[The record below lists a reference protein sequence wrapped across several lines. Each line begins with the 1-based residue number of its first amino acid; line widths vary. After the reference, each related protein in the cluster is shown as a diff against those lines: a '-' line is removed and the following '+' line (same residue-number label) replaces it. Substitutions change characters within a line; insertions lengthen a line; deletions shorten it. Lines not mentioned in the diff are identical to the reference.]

1 MAFQFLCPQGHLLQG
16 EESQAG
22 QQCKCPYCDSLFLVP
37 QPAAADAGAAGPPTV
52 APPGFDSGGYQP
64 PMYEEPA
71 AEPQGAGEEGFPGIQ
86 TPGDFLGGVGPDA
99 GINPSELP
107 GAAQQNILHI
117 LCPSGHQL
125 ETPREMLGQD
135 ALCPYCQ
142 VQFRLRFED
151 SLEGKQEKAEERDR
165 KEQKKGRA
173 WMHWAIAAAV
183 VVVFGVIILIL
194 LATSVG
200 Q

>member
-52 APPGFDSGGYQP
+52 APPGVDSGGYQP
-64 PMYEEPA
+64 PIYEEPA
-71 AEPQGAGEEGFPGIQ
+71 ADPQAAGEEGFPGIQ

-99 GINPSELP
+99 GLSPSELP
-107 GAAQQNILHI
+107 GAARQDILHI

-125 ETPREMLGQD
+125 ETPWEMLGQD

-151 SLEGKQEKAEERDR
+151 SLEGKQERSEERDR
-165 KEQKKGRA
+165 NEQKKGRA
-173 WMHWAIAAAV
+173 WLHWAIAAAV

>member
-86 TPGDFLGGVGPDA
+86 TPANTVLSLRFVGGHPRTAPKRQSLPPVGA
-99 GINPSELP
+99 GITNAPSFDHCP
-107 GAAQQNILHI
+107 G
-117 LCPSGHQL
+117 PG
-125 ETPREMLGQD
+125 
-135 ALCPYCQ
+135 
-142 VQFRLRFED
+142 
-151 SLEGKQEKAEERDR
+151 
-165 KEQKKGRA
+165 
-173 WMHWAIAAAV
+173 
-183 VVVFGVIILIL
+183 
-194 LATSVG
+194 
-200 Q
+200 